1 MNDFT
6 KIIDMLE
13 TEKAV
18 KFLQRLIA
26 FNTTNPPGEEKAIA
40 VYLKETLEELG
51 ICSHIDELDTNRA
64 NVIGCV
70 KGSGDYRGLLL
81 NGHLDV
87 VPPGEIP
94 WEHDPFGGEIDNG
107 KIYGRGTSDMKS
119 GLAALI
125 VAAGLIIQSGTK
137 LKGDLLIAG
146 TAGEETDSIG
156 ARQLLQKGYLKN
168 VGAAVIAEPSNL
180 KIFSATKGA
189 LWLQFITKGA
199 TAHGSMPDQGNNAII
214 QMNALIN
221 ELIQY
226 NFGAV
231 SHDFLGRPSMNI
243 GTIQGGVKT
252 NVVPD
257 SCILTVDMRTVPGQ
271 DHNQI
276 IADMHDLLAKLSQST
291 EGFHGELRIT
301 NDRPPV
307 ETDPACSFMQQGI
320 TAARK
325 ALGAELVP
333 CGVNYYTDAS
343 IFMPELGIPVL
354 WLGPGDEKTAHKP
367 DEYVEIDK
375 YIDAIKFYTALILEW
390 DKGTV

>member
-1 MNDFT
+1 MA
-6 KIIDMLE
+6 LAE
-13 TEKAV
+13 
-18 KFLQRLIA
+18 
-26 FNTTNPPGEEKAIA
+26 
-40 VYLKETLEELG
+40 YLKKTMEELG
-51 ICSHIDELDTNRA
+51 ISSHIDELDTNRA

-70 KGSGDYRGLLL
+70 KGSGDHRTLLL

-94 WEHDPFGGEIDNG
+94 WKHDPFGGEIDNG

-125 VAAGLIIQSGTK
+125 MATGLIIQSGIK

-168 VGAAVIAEPSNL
+168 VEAAVIAEPSNL

-189 LWLQFITKGA
+189 LWLQFITKGT
-199 TAHGSMPDQGNNAII
+199 TAHGSMPDQGNNAIL
-214 QMNALIN
+214 QMNCLIN

-226 NFGAV
+226 DFGAV
-231 SHDFLGRPSMNI
+231 SHEFLGRPSMNI

-271 DHNQI
+271 DHDRI
-276 IADMHDLLAKLSQST
+276 IADMHDLLTKLGQST

-307 ETDPACSFMQQGI
+307 ETDPACLLMRQGI

-325 ALGAELVP
+325 ALGAELIP

-390 DKGTV
+390 DKGTA

>member
-1 MNDFT
+1 MNELTNIFNQLD
-6 KIIDMLE
+6 

-18 KFLQRLIA
+18 NFLQRLIS
-26 FNTTNPPGEEKAIA
+26 FNTTNPPGEEMAMA
-40 VYLKETLEELG
+40 VYIEETMNSLG
-51 ICSHIDELDTNRA
+51 ICSHIDELETDRA

-70 KGSGDYRGLLL
+70 RGSGDHRALLL

-94 WEHDPFGGEIDNG
+94 WEHDPFGGEIENG
-107 KIYGRGTSDMKS
+107 RIYGRGASDMKS

-125 VAAGLIIQSGTK
+125 MAVGLIIKSGIK

-156 ARQLLQKGYLKN
+156 AWQLLQNGYLQN

-189 LWLQFITKGA
+189 LWLQFITTGA

-214 QMNALIN
+214 QMTALIN
-221 ELIQY
+221 ELMKY
-226 NFGAV
+226 DFGAV
-231 SHDFLGRPSMNI
+231 SHDFLGHPTMNI

-257 SCILTVDMRTVPGQ
+257 SCILNVDIRTVPGQ
-271 DHNQI
+271 DHKQI
-276 IADMHDLLAKLSQST
+276 ITDMNKLLEQLSQT
-291 EGFHGELRIT
+291 VDGFHGELQIT
-301 NDRPPV
+301 NNRPPV
-307 ETDPACSFMQQGI
+307 ETDPGCSLMQTGI
-320 TAARK
+320 IAARK
-325 ALGAELVP
+325 ALGADLEP
-333 CGVNYYTDAS
+333 CGVNYYTDGS

-367 DEYVEIDK
+367 DEYVEINK
-375 YIDAIKFYTALILEW
+375 YIDAINFYTALIIEW
-390 DKGTV
+390 DRGSI